1 MSAIELTTSQWVVK
15 ARVFLRHKM
24 DKVTEDEP
32 SDTVLYRN
40 LYTNILSQ
48 QINAENRLF
57 HLMTAREGQN
67 DTFDKHLA
75 EVRAR
80 VEKDRKRI
88 QKLGELL
95 VFIEKKEMQ
104 IILKG
109 WSTCRIL
116 SACFSL

>member
-1 MSAIELTTSQWVVK
+1 ME
-15 ARVFLRHKM
+15 
-24 DKVTEDEP
+24 KVTEDEP

-57 HLMTAREGQN
+57 HLVTAREGQN